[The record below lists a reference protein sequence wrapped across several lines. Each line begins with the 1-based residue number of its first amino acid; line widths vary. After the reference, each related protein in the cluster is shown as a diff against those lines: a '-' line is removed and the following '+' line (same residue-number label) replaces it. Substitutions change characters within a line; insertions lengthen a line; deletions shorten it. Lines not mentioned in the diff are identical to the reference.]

1 MAKKWREGT
10 SRVEGRKEDGGLIQT
25 YIPCRMNRFVK
36 VMRWIR
42 KRAPW
47 HGGQHKKIVTYFLN
61 ELFFLYFC
69 VKNTCIAAW
78 RAAAAATADE
88 LDEEDESWTFETEGP
103 S

>member
-1 MAKKWREGT
+1 MGANIKKLW
-10 SRVEGRKEDGGLIQT
+10 LI
-25 YIPCRMNRFVK
+25 
-36 VMRWIR
+36 
-42 KRAPW
+42 
-47 HGGQHKKIVTYFLN
+47 FLN